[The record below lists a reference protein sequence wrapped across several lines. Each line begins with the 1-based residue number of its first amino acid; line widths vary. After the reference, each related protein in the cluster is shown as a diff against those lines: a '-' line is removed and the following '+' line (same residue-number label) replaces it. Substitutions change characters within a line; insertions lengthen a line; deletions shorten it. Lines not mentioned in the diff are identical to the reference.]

1 MGEFLVRRI
10 IKTLVTLFVV
20 ITAVF
25 LLTRISGNPFE
36 IEYREAGLTPEMMQQ
51 LEEYY
56 GLNEPLW
63 TQFLIYL
70 RELAKGNAGK
80 SITTYPGEPVTA
92 IYWQAIQMTGK
103 LIVWCFFVG
112 ILFGVM
118 LGIIGAIRRN
128 SAIGQAAMALA
139 FVGYAF
145 PDFVIAIGLI
155 LIFSYNLGWFPSMGD
170 ATPAH
175 LVMPVFTLSIRSM
188 AEICRFTRSSMLDV
202 MSQDYI
208 RTARGKG
215 LSEKIVTYKHALRN
229 SLIPVVTIFG
239 TQLSGLI
246 SGSVIVETVFARPG
260 FGYTLITAV
269 TARDY
274 PVVQFGIIIVAVIV
288 IVINL
293 FVDILYSVI
302 DPRIRAEA

>member
-1 MGEFLVRRI
+1 
-10 IKTLVTLFVV
+10 
-20 ITAVF
+20 
-25 LLTRISGNPFE
+25 
-36 IEYREAGLTPEMMQQ
+36 
-51 LEEYY
+51 
-56 GLNEPLW
+56 
-63 TQFLIYL
+63 
-70 RELAKGNAGK
+70 
-80 SITTYPGEPVTA
+80 
-92 IYWQAIQMTGK
+92 
-103 LIVWCFFVG
+103 
-112 ILFGVM
+112 
-118 LGIIGAIRRN
+118 
-128 SAIGQAAMALA
+128 
-139 FVGYAF
+139 
-145 PDFVIAIGLI
+145 
-155 LIFSYNLGWFPSMGD
+155 
-170 ATPAH
+170 
-175 LVMPVFTLSIRSM
+175 
-188 AEICRFTRSSMLDV
+188 

-302 DPRIRAEA
+302 DPRIRTEA